1 MAPQREGGRAAVNS
15 PLRIGLDFDN
25 TVAGYDRVFLDAAK
39 AAELLPE
46 DFVGR
51 KLDVRNAVR
60 LLEDGET
67 EWQRLQSL
75 VYGELMSQA
84 VMIEGVE
91 EFLLACRD
99 RDISVAIISHKTE
112 FSNFDPGSVSFH
124 DAARGWLTSHG
135 FFANERFALTAEDVY
150 FETTRA
156 NKIARISEV
165 GCSHFVDDL
174 EEVLRDPCFPNDVN
188 ALLYTGE
195 TDDIPTGP
203 FTACRDWREIADVI
217 LG

>member
-1 MAPQREGGRAAVNS
+1 MAPQREGGRATVNS

-25 TVAGYDRVFLDAAK
+25 TVAGYDLVFLEAAK

-46 DFVGR
+46 GFVGR

-60 LLEDGET
+60 LLKDGEA

-84 VMIEGVE
+84 VMMEGVD

-99 RDISVAIISHKTE
+99 RSIPIAIISHKTE
-112 FSNFDPGSVSFH
+112 FSNFDPDSVSFH
-124 DAARGWLTSHG
+124 AAARRWLTSHG
-135 FFANERFALTAEDVY
+135 FFASERFGLTADDVY

-156 NKIARISEV
+156 NKIARISKV

-174 EEVLRDPCFPNDVN
+174 EEVLRDPCFPGDVK

-195 TDDIPTGP
+195 TDNLPTGP
-203 FTACRDWREIADVI
+203 FTACQDWQEVADVI